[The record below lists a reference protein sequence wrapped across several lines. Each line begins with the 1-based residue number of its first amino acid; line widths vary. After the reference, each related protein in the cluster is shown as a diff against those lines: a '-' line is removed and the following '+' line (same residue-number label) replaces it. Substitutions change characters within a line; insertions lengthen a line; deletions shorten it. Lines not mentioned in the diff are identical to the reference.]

1 MDEDLADWSLGR
13 LLSTA
18 ARHVERDWNAFL
30 GERGLTH
37 AGLLAL
43 HALVDGPRTQRQ
55 LAAASQVEEQTM
67 ARVVERLE
75 RTGHVTRER
84 DPEDRRRLQVQLT
97 EAGHDAYTE
106 ITATE
111 VADELVTRPLVD
123 PDAFR
128 AELVRLVRGAR
139 RGSG

>member
-1 MDEDLADWSLGR
+1 MDEELADWSLGR

-43 HALVDGPRTQRQ
+43 HALVGGPRTQRQ

-84 DPEDRRRLQVQLT
+84 DPEDRRRLQVRLT
-97 EAGHDAYTE
+97 AAGREAYAE

-111 VADELVTRPLVD
+111 LADELVTGPLVD
-123 PDAFR
+123 PAAFR
-128 AELVRLVRGAR
+128 AELVRLVRAAG
-139 RGSG
+139 RGS